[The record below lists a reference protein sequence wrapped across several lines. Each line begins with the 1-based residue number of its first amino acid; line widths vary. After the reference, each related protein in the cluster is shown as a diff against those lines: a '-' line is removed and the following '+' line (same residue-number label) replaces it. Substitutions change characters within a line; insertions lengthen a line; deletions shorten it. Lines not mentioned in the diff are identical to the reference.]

1 MVIHRFN
8 QWALASFLRAV
19 IVRELPINN
28 KYMHDIKKVKGWAKV
43 KITDRTVSNRHPHIA
58 SWSKMQRLA
67 QKMI

>member
-1 MVIHRFN
+1 
-8 QWALASFLRAV
+8 
-19 IVRELPINN
+19 
-28 KYMHDIKKVKGWAKV
+28 MHDIKKVKGWAKV